1 MTLAEAE
8 KLALSVLREVV
19 EEKVDGTNVEVAAI
33 TVQTKRFRLY
43 SRDEVSA
50 IIASLPPKEGEDR

>member
-8 KLALSVLREVV
+8 KLAMSVLREVV
-19 EEKVDGTNVEVAAI
+19 EEKVDATNVEVASI

-43 SRDEVSA
+43 TREEVGA
-50 IIASLPPKEGEDR
+50 IITSLPPKEGEDR